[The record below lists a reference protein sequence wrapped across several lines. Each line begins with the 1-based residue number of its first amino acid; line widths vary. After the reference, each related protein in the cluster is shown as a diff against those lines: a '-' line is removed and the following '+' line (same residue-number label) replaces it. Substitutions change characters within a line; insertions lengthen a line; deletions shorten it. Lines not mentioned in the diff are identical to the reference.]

1 MSFLGDVASMALN
14 KVKYK
19 VKQAAYDPQAEA
31 EAREAE
37 VVAQAMTKSSPKSN
51 VEAFNQ
57 FKTIWGQ
64 RAALS
69 GRIDKKYLDTYKS
82 ILSIPAPA
90 ENVDKAT
97 FDSLVNVTADT
108 IRQWYVDSKYS
119 GDLSQLSEQINASK
133 PTYLETSITEAS
145 AVEAPQ
151 PLAPPQTPT
160 QEFLSA
166 AWKAFLFGLL
176 IFWLLAIALLAGRI
190 AACDA
195 IGRSPLIR
203 FLYFIYA
210 AIFFPLVIPY
220 YIYRYF
226 KGTFPYTGY
235 GLLPLYEGITT
246 NIFLRPFSY
255 IADANVA
262 AKKEAL
268 LKAGQALIA

>member
-1 MSFLGDVASMALN
+1 MAFLGEVASMALN

-31 EAREAE
+31 EARAAKVTESQPA
-37 VVAQAMTKSSPKSN
+37 PKSN
-51 VEAFNQ
+51 VDAFNQ
-57 FKTIWGQ
+57 FKAVWGQ

-69 GRIDKKYLDTYKS
+69 GRVDQKYLDTYKS

-90 ENVDKAT
+90 EGVDKAT
-97 FDSLVNVTADT
+97 FDSLVNLAADS

-119 GDLSQLSEQINASK
+119 GDLAQLAVEIDNSK
-133 PTYLETSITEAS
+133 PAWRAAEAASSTAEPPAALE
-145 AVEAPQ
+145 
-151 PLAPPQTPT
+151 PPPTPT

-176 IFWLLAIALLAGRI
+176 IFWLLALALIAGRM

-195 IGRSPLIR
+195 IDRSALIR
-203 FLYFIYA
+203 FLYFLYG

-235 GLLPLYEGITT
+235 GLLPLYEGATS
-246 NIFLRPFSY
+246 NVLLRPFSY

-262 AKKEAL
+262 AKKEAF
-268 LKAGQALIA
+268 LKAGRALIA

>member
-1 MSFLGDVASMALN
+1 MAFLGEVASMALN

-31 EAREAE
+31 EARAAKVTESQPA
-37 VVAQAMTKSSPKSN
+37 PKSN
-51 VEAFNQ
+51 VDAFNQ
-57 FKTIWGQ
+57 FKAVWGQ

-69 GRIDKKYLDTYKS
+69 GRVDQKYLDTYKS

-90 ENVDKAT
+90 EGVDKAT
-97 FDSLVNVTADT
+97 FDSLVNLAADS

-119 GDLSQLSEQINASK
+119 GDLAQLAVEIDNSK
-133 PTYLETSITEAS
+133 PTFQAMTVAAEAVPPAALE
-145 AVEAPQ
+145 
-151 PLAPPQTPT
+151 PPPTPT

-166 AWKAFLFGLL
+166 GWKAFLFGLL
-176 IFWLLAIALLAGRI
+176 IFWLLALALIAGRM

-195 IGRSPLIR
+195 IDRSALIR
-203 FLYFIYA
+203 FLYFLYGS
-210 AIFFPLVIPY
+210 IFFPLVIPY

-235 GLLPLYEGITT
+235 GLLPLYEGTTT
-246 NIFLRPFSY
+246 NVLLRPFSY

-262 AKKEAL
+262 AKKEAF
-268 LKAGQALIA
+268 LKAGRALIA

>member
-31 EAREAE
+31 EARAAK
-37 VVAQAMTKSSPKSN
+37 VTVISTPKSN

-57 FKTIWGQ
+57 FKTLWGQ
-64 RAALS
+64 KAAAS
-69 GRIDKKYLDTYKS
+69 GKIDAKYLDTYKT

-97 FDSLVNVTADT
+97 FDSLVNVARDA
-108 IRQWYVDSKYS
+108 IRQWYVDGKYS
-119 GDLSQLSEQINASK
+119 GDLAQLATEIDISK
-133 PTYLETSITEAS
+133 PVWKAATADAEPPAALE
-145 AVEAPQ
+145 
-151 PLAPPQTPT
+151 PPPTPT

-176 IFWLLAIALLAGRI
+176 IFWLLALALIAGRM

-195 IGRSPLIR
+195 IDRSPFIR
-203 FLYFIYA
+203 FLYFLYGS
-210 AIFFPLVIPY
+210 IFFPLVIPY
-220 YIYRYF
+220 YIFRYF

-246 NIFLRPFSY
+246 NVLLRPFSY
-255 IADANVA
+255 IADANVV
-262 AKKEAL
+262 AKKEAF
-268 LKAGQALIA
+268 LKAGRALIA

>member
-31 EAREAE
+31 EAREA
-37 VVAQAMTKSSPKSN
+37 QAVQVTSKSPPKSN
-51 VEAFNQ
+51 VDAFNQ

-119 GDLSQLSEQINASK
+119 GDLAQLAEQINASK
-133 PTYLETSITEAS
+133 PTYIEPATIEATTE
-145 AVEAPQ
+145 VPAP
-151 PLAPPQTPT
+151 LSEPQTPT

-262 AKKEAL
+262 AKREAF

>member
-1 MSFLGDVASMALN
+1 MAFLGEVASMALN

-31 EAREAE
+31 EARA
-37 VVAQAMTKSSPKSN
+37 TKVTESQPPPKSN
-51 VEAFNQ
+51 VDAFNQ
-57 FKTIWGQ
+57 FKAVWGQ

-69 GRIDKKYLDTYKS
+69 GRVEQKYLDTYKS

-90 ENVDKAT
+90 EGVDKAT
-97 FDSLVNVTADT
+97 FESLVNLAADS

-119 GDLSQLSEQINASK
+119 GDLAQLAVEIDNSK
-133 PTYLETSITEAS
+133 PVWKAAETVAEATTEAP
-145 AVEAPQ
+145 APLQ
-151 PLAPPQTPT
+151 VPQTPT
-160 QEFLSA
+160 QEFMSA

-176 IFWLLAIALLAGRI
+176 IFWLLALALIAGRM

-195 IGRSPLIR
+195 IDRSPLIR
-203 FLYFIYA
+203 FLYFLYGT
-210 AIFFPLVIPY
+210 IFFPLVIPY

-235 GLLPLYEGITT
+235 GLLPLYEGTTT
-246 NIFLRPFSY
+246 NILLRPFSY

-262 AKKEAL
+262 AKKEAF
-268 LKAGQALIA
+268 LKAGRALIA